1 MSQWA
6 KDDLILLARI
16 DVIEGVV
23 ALYHKRVLNHM
34 GIKKTHDR
42 VRFRL
47 CSGSHL
53 LVVRFVA
60 VGLESPKAW
69 WQLLLRG
76 ALLALC
82 PNPTAKRKSAYIP

>member
-16 DVIEGVV
+16 DVIEGVL

-47 CSGSHL
+47 CSGFHL